1 MSIGMILLVVIS
13 LLILF
18 GVLQR
23 VLDRMALTDRQ
34 ALTCVAA
41 IFVGGWLPDIPL
53 GSVYI
58 NIGGALIPII
68 ICVYLFLHAGM
79 AKERIRTIIASALT
93 TAAVYAISVF
103 FPADPVSMPF
113 DPQILYG
120 LAGGVIAWI
129 LGRSRRGAFIA
140 GVLGVTLA
148 DLISGVS
155 LLIQGIDQPIYLGGA
170 GALDAAI
177 LSGITAVL
185 MCELIGE
192 IMERI
197 SRKKVNISGKDSGAK
212 GAIGT

>member
-23 VLDRMALTDRQ
+23 ILDRMALTDRQ

-53 GSVYI
+53 GSIYI

-79 AKERIRTIIASALT
+79 AKERIRTVVASALT
-93 TAAVYAISVF
+93 AAAVYAISVF

-140 GVLGVTLA
+140 GILGVTLA

-197 SRKKVNISGKDSGAK
+197 SRKKVNIPGKDSAAK